1 MRAGILLADGD
12 DDRRALLLEVLGRRY
27 GVDYEVV
34 GVATSDDALAWCA
47 SLRDQGRQVALVI
60 ASPTLGPLSGIDCL
74 ARVREHDRD
83 PRLLLLLPWGALD
96 DTQPLVDAVAHGRVD
111 HFVVFTGMRE
121 DENMHLAVTELLA
134 EYGRD
139 HGPRFEPIR
148 VVGDAWAP
156 RSHELRDLLTRN
168 GLPFGFYPADS
179 DEGREL
185 LAAADVDGSR
195 LPVVLLADG
204 RALVDPSNTEAARHI
219 GADLDLGGAPY
230 DVTIVGAGPAGLA
243 AAVYASSEGLRTLV
257 VEREAIGGQAGTSSM
272 IRNYLGFPR
281 GISGGDLAMRAA
293 NQAQLFGARLA
304 VVVEAAALHPGAGVQ
319 TITLGSGDRVLS
331 RAVIIATGVTYRTLQ
346 GEGLDRLTGAG
357 VYYGAAV
364 SEAPSVTG
372 SRVYV
377 VGGGNSAGQAAV
389 HLARFADQ
397 VTLLVRRASLATT
410 MSEYLIT
417 QLDRTPNIDV
427 RNRTEVLRCDGV
439 QHLTQLTLRDAAS
452 GTIETVPAAGL
463 FVLIGGRP
471 RTGWLRDVVA
481 CDPHGYVLTG
491 ADVPAPADQRARL
504 PYETSVTG
512 VFAVGDARHGSVK
525 RVASAAGE
533 GAVCISYV
541 HQHIDA
547 VVHP

>member
-1 MRAGILLADGD
+1 VSACILLADGD
-12 DDRRALLLEVLGRRY
+12 DDRRAVVLEVLGRRY
-27 GVDYEVV
+27 GVDYEVI
-34 GVATSDDALAWCA
+34 GVATSDEALARCA
-47 SLRDQGRQVALVI
+47 SFRDHGRQIALVI
-60 ASPTLGPLSGIDCL
+60 ASPTLRPLSGIDCL
-74 ARVREHDRD
+74 AQIRERDRD

-96 DTQPLVDAVAHGRVD
+96 EAQPLVDAVSHGRVD
-111 HFVVFTGMRE
+111 HFVVFTGMHE
-121 DENMHLAVTELLA
+121 DEHLHLAVTELLA
-134 EYGRD
+134 EYGRE

-148 VVGDAWAP
+148 VIGDAWAP

-179 DEGREL
+179 DEGRRL

-195 LPVVLLADG
+195 LPVVLLAAG
-204 RALVDPSNTEAARHI
+204 RTLVDPSNAEAARHI
-219 GADLDLGGAPY
+219 GADLDLGDAPY

-293 NQAQLFGARLA
+293 NQAQLFGAQLA
-304 VVVEAAALHPGAGVQ
+304 VIVEAAALHPGADLQ
-319 TITLGSGDRVLS
+319 TITLASDDRVTS

-346 GEGLDRLTGAG
+346 GDGLDRFTGAG

-364 SEAPSVTG
+364 SEAPSVAG
-372 SRVYV
+372 DHVYV

-397 VTLLVRRASLATT
+397 VTLLVRRDSLAAT

-417 QLDRTPNIDV
+417 QLDRTPNIEV
-427 RNRTEVLRCDGV
+427 RYRTEVVGCDGEH
-439 QHLTQLTLRDAAS
+439 HLTQLTLRDAAS
-452 GTIETVPAAGL
+452 KTIETVPTAGL

-471 RTGWLRDVVA
+471 HTDWVDDVVA
-481 CDPHGYVLTG
+481 CDPQGYVLTG
-491 ADVPAPADQRARL
+491 ADVRSPADQRPRL
-504 PYETSVTG
+504 PYESSRAG
-512 VFAVGDARHGSVK
+512 VFAVGDVRHGSVK

-533 GAVCISYV
+533 GAVCISSV
-541 HQHIDA
+541 HRHIDA
-547 VVHP
+547 VARL